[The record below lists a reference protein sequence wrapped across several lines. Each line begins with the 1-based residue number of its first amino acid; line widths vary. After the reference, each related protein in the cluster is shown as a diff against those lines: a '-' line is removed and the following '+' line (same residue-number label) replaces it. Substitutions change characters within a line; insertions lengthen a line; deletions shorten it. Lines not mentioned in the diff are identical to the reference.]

1 MTILDDRAAKAIQ
14 EAMDARVRAL
24 SANHPTTHMAEVIE
38 IDQAGVTWVHI
49 FGGADRT
56 PAIRSLAQVKKGD
69 LVTVTIEDGVVTI
82 NGSPSSPAAST
93 AYVDM
98 SAETVAQYAKQ
109 AIAGILGDIVQ
120 VKEAIVGRATVE
132 QLVAIDATVQDLTV
146 MYANVNDLV
155 AGKLSAADAELMY
168 AKVGLENVVASEVS
182 YAKIRELVAQ
192 SGWFD
197 DLTVTGDGTITGR
210 LKAVEIDGDMARFKN
225 IYADAL
231 KILGQDGLYH
241 ALNMAGLSEEDA
253 QVMVDA
259 YGEELDGALH
269 GSHLIAESVTAT
281 QIDVTSLI
289 AAMLLAQFVQIG
301 ATAGMH
307 IEAKGD
313 RLSFFA
319 GGSGWSSLTDEYLY
333 RPIANPAGSPV
344 MNGWYELVDGEYV
357 MSTDTTVDS
366 GKDYY
371 KYTVTADSALPGE
384 VAYIAVDPTTRE
396 STFYM
401 TRSVVV
407 KDLRFGDWLWYGRRN
422 KNMALKW
429 VGGAV

>member
-1 MTILDDRAAKAIQ
+1 MSTGNSAVKAIQ
-14 EAMDARVRAL
+14 EAVDARIKAVEAKRP
-24 SANHPTTHMAEVIE
+24 STHMAEVV
-38 IDQAGVTWVHI
+38 DVDASGTTWVHI
-49 FGGADRT
+49 FGGAERT
-56 PAIRSLAQVKKGD
+56 PVARTLAKVGKGD
-69 LVTVTIEDGVVTI
+69 LVTVTIEDGIATV

-93 AYVDM
+93 SYVDM
-98 SAETVAQYAKQ
+98 SSETVAEYARQ
-109 AIAGILGDIVQ
+109 AIAGILGDVVQ
-120 VKEAIVGRATVE
+120 VKEAIVGRATID
-132 QLVAIDATVQDLTV
+132 QLVAVEATIQDLTV
-146 MYANVNDLV
+146 LYENVNELV
-155 AGKLSAADAELMY
+155 AGKLSATDAELMY
-168 AKVGLENVVASEVS
+168 AKIGLENVNASEVG
-182 YAKIRELVAQ
+182 YAKIRELVAG

-210 LKAVEIDGDMARFKN
+210 LKAVELDGDLARFKN

-241 ALNMAGLSEEDA
+241 ALNLSGLDGDEA
-253 QVMVDA
+253 QALVDA

-269 GSHLIAESVTAT
+269 GSHLIAESVTAA

-301 ATAGMH
+301 ATAGTH

-319 GGSGWSSLTDEYLY
+319 GGSGWESLTDEYLY
-333 RPIANPAGSPV
+333 RLVEEPVGSPV
-344 MNGWYELVDGEYV
+344 VNGWYELVDGEYV
-357 MSTDTTVDS
+357 MTTDVTVDS
-366 GKDYY
+366 EKDYY
-371 KYTVTADSALPGE
+371 RYTVTAGSALPGE

-422 KNMALKW
+422 RNMALKW
-429 VGGAV
+429 VGGAE

>member
-1 MTILDDRAAKAIQ
+1 
-14 EAMDARVRAL
+14 
-24 SANHPTTHMAEVIE
+24 
-38 IDQAGVTWVHI
+38 
-49 FGGADRT
+49 
-56 PAIRSLAQVKKGD
+56 
-69 LVTVTIEDGVVTI
+69 
-82 NGSPSSPAAST
+82 
-93 AYVDM
+93 
-98 SAETVAQYAKQ
+98 
-109 AIAGILGDIVQ
+109 
-120 VKEAIVGRATVE
+120 
-132 QLVAIDATVQDLTV
+132 
-146 MYANVNDLV
+146 
-155 AGKLSAADAELMY
+155 
-168 AKVGLENVVASEVS
+168 
-182 YAKIRELVAQ
+182 
-192 SGWFD
+192 
-197 DLTVTGDGTITGR
+197 
-210 LKAVEIDGDMARFKN
+210 
-225 IYADAL
+225 
-231 KILGQDGLYH
+231 
-241 ALNMAGLSEEDA
+241 MAGLSEEDA